1 VKREKNRLSPVA
13 IRTADTPGLH
23 NDGFGLNLQVSQ
35 FWSVEYQDDE
45 GKTRGRSFEKED
57 LALARQMELRGRGI
71 EPLIESYVTK
81 SWLFRFMRNGKDR
94 KMGLGPFE
102 TTSLAKARELA
113 QKKRDLLRE
122 GIDPIAQAE
131 AERAANKLEA
141 AKQMTFKQ
149 CAEAYIKAHESG
161 WKNEKHS
168 AQWHATFNETRRGK
182 RVFPA
187 ATALLNDLPVAAID
201 IALVVRS
208 LEKIWYTTP
217 ESASRIRGR
226 IENVLAWATVRGL
239 RSGDNPARWEGNL
252 KTLLPAKGAIAKTEH
267 HKAIPYRELP
277 AFMAELRTKPGS
289 SARALEFCILT
300 ATRTGEV
307 IGARPA
313 EIDYAKK
320 VWTIPAER
328 MKAARE
334 HEVPLSD
341 RALAILADPGDGEFV
356 FGGRNRRP
364 LSNMAMLE
372 LLRGMLG
379 KGATVHGFRSTF
391 RDWAGNETHFP
402 RELAEHALAHVIGDK
417 AEQAYRRSAALEKR
431 RKLMSAWSAYCERS
445 PVEMSKVVQFRELA

>member
-1 VKREKNRLSPVA
+1 MKRKAQDDRPIMPPGKLTAVA
-13 IRTADTPGLH
+13 VRNATKRGLYG
-23 NDGFGLNLQVSQ
+23 DGLGLYLQVST
-35 FWSVEYQDDE
+35 F
-45 GKTRGRSFEKED
+45 G
-57 LALARQMELRGRGI
+57 
-71 EPLIESYVTK
+71 TK
-81 SWLFRFMRNGKDR
+81 SWIFRFMLDGVAR
-94 KMGLGPFE
+94 KMGLGAVH
-102 TTSLAKARELA
+102 TVSLAEAREDALA
-113 QKKRDLLRE
+113 ARSMVRK
-122 GIDPIAQAE
+122 GIDPIEAQKDQ
-131 AERAANKLEA
+131 RAHRKLEA
-141 AKQMTFKQ
+141 AKAITFGR
-149 CAEAYIKAHESG
+149 CADAYIKANEST
-161 WKNEKHS
+161 WKNDKHI
-168 AQWHATFNETRRGK
+168 AQWRATFEETRRGK

-187 ATALLNDLPVAAID
+187 ATAVINDLS
-201 IALVVRS
+201 IADVDTGLVRKV
-208 LEKIWYTTP
+208 LEPIWYSTP
-217 ESASRIRGR
+217 ETASRVRGR
-226 IENVLAWATVRGL
+226 IERVLAWATVAGY
-239 RSGDNPARWEGNL
+239 RSGDNPARWTGHL
-252 KTLLPAKGAIAKTEH
+252 KELLPAKTKVSAVIH
-267 HKAIPYRELP
+267 HSAVPYVDMP
-277 AFMAELRTKPGS
+277 AFMRDLRAKSGL

-307 IGARPA
+307 IVARPA

-341 RALAILADPGDGEFV
+341 RALAILAGPSDGEFV
-356 FGGRNRRP
+356 FGGRNGRP

-445 PVEMSKVVQFRELA
+445 PVETSKVVQFRELA